1 MAAKKKSSPAKPGK
15 SALRNVTGAAATDTL
30 LDLVERLGV
39 VDLVLGRVRSRI
51 EETDLDEL
59 LDEVIRYMKRN
70 PEVLVATL
78 GGATIATALLVWMNN
93 RREWDGSER
102 RGPDGKLRN
111 RDDEDE
117 EVEIEVDEPKPST
130 TRSRRAS

>member
-1 MAAKKKSSPAKPGK
+1 MAAKKKSSSAKPGK
-15 SALRNVTGAAATDTL
+15 SALRTVAGAATTDTL

-59 LDEVIRYMKRN
+59 LDEVVSYMKRN

-102 RGPDGKLRN
+102 RGTSKSRSRN
-111 RDDEDE
+111 DDEDE
-117 EVEIEVDEPKPST
+117 DVEIEVEEPKVST
-130 TRSRRAS
+130 GRVRRVS